1 MNTTYTTM
9 NSRKYM
15 LFALLL
21 STTMV
26 CAQQKK
32 AKPVARKNAK
42 PAAAAQMTAK
52 QHEIFSNMLP
62 NTQKIFVVDSTVV
75 DKDSVLE
82 AIPLSPK
89 YGRFVSYN
97 SFFDTD
103 TQPNQYVFINGFAN
117 KCYYTEV
124 AGKDSVQHLYMRNK
138 LGDGWGEPHRISE
151 IDKKLTDMSY
161 PFLSS
166 DGQTLYIAGKSN
178 DALGKRDIY
187 VAKYNADEGTY
198 FEPENIG
205 LPFNSHDDDFVYV
218 EADAERFAWF
228 ATTRRQPAGKACV
241 YAFVLPEQRTNYNM
255 DEMTDAQIES
265 RAALMRIRETWPTPE
280 IRKGALKKLNAIKK
294 ETASRVVNDEKVN
307 FVVNDDLVYTDINS
321 FRSNSTRQMY
331 FEVVRLRN
339 DVKNK
344 QMSLEVM
351 RQKYHNANPSNRESL
366 TRHIL
371 QLEQQLDDARRMLKK
386 TETDLRNAENI
397 LLKK

>member
-89 YGRFVSYN
+89 YGKFVSYN

-103 TQPNQYVFINGFAN
+103 KQPNQYVFINGFAN

-138 LGDGWGEPHRISE
+138 LGDGWGEPHRI
-151 IDKKLTDMSY
+151 Y

-241 YAFVLPEQRTNYNM
+241 YAFVLPEQRTNYDM
-255 DEMTDAQIES
+255 DDMTDAQIES

-280 IRKGALKKLNAIKK
+280 MRKGSLKKLNAIKK

-321 FRSNSTRQMY
+321 FRSNS
-331 FEVVRLRN
+331 
-339 DVKNK
+339 
-344 QMSLEVM
+344 M

-371 QLEQQLDDARRMLKK
+371 QLEQQLDDARQMLKK

>member
-89 YGRFVSYN
+89 YGKFVSYN

-178 DALGKRDIY
+178 DAL
-187 VAKYNADEGTY
+187 
-198 FEPENIG
+198 
-205 LPFNSHDDDFVYV
+205 
-218 EADAERFAWF
+218 
-228 ATTRRQPAGKACV
+228 AG
-241 YAFVLPEQRTNYNM
+241 
-255 DEMTDAQIES
+255 
-265 RAALMRIRETWPTPE
+265 
-280 IRKGALKKLNAIKK
+280 
-294 ETASRVVNDEKVN
+294 
-307 FVVNDDLVYTDINS
+307 
-321 FRSNSTRQMY
+321 
-331 FEVVRLRN
+331 
-339 DVKNK
+339 DV
-344 QMSLEVM
+344 
-351 RQKYHNANPSNRESL
+351 
-366 TRHIL
+366 
-371 QLEQQLDDARRMLKK
+371 
-386 TETDLRNAENI
+386 
-397 LLKK
+397 

>member
-89 YGRFVSYN
+89 YGKFVSYN

-103 TQPNQYVFINGFAN
+103 KQPNQYVFINGFAN

-265 RAALMRIRETWPTPE
+265 RAALMRIRDTWPTPE
-280 IRKGALKKLNAIKK
+280 IRERAQKELNAIK
-294 ETASRVVNDEKVN
+294 EEANTRVAATDNVN
-307 FVVNDDLVYTDINS
+307 FVVNDDVVYTNIKS
-321 FRSNSTRQMY
+321 FRSDATRQMY
-331 FEVVRLRN
+331 YEVMRLQN
-339 DVKNK
+339 DSKNK
-344 QMSLEVM
+344 QRTLSTLRE
-351 RQKYHNANPSNRESL
+351 KYHNTADNNRTAL
-366 TRHIL
+366 TRDIL
-371 QLEQQLDDARRMLKK
+371 QLEQQLDEARQQLKRL
-386 TETDLRNAENI
+386 EAQLRTAENKLI
-397 LLKK
+397 KK

>member
-9 NSRKYM
+9 NSRKYV

-26 CAQQKK
+26 CAQKK

-218 EADAERFAWF
+218 EADTERFAWF

-241 YAFVLPEQRTNYNM
+241 YAFVLPEQRTNY
-255 DEMTDAQIES
+255 DTDDMTDAQIES
-265 RAALMRIRETWPTPE
+265 RAALMRIRDTWPTPE
-280 IRKGALKKLNAIKK
+280 IRERAQKELNAIK
-294 ETASRVVNDEKVN
+294 EEANTRVAATDKVN
-307 FVVNDDLVYTDINS
+307 FVVNDDVVYTDIKS
-321 FRSNSTRQMY
+321 FRSDATRQMY
-331 FEVVRLRN
+331 YEVMRLQN
-339 DVKNK
+339 DSKNK
-344 QMSLEVM
+344 QRTLNTLRE
-351 RQKYHNANPSNRESL
+351 KYHNTADNNRTAL
-366 TRHIL
+366 TRDIL
-371 QLEQQLDDARRMLKK
+371 QLEQQLDEARQQLKRL
-386 TETDLRNAENI
+386 EAQLRTAENKLI
-397 LLKK
+397 KK